1 MKEENGGELPERIVY
16 VSPES
21 LLSTEC
27 LLILTRVLLFVFG
40 SPVRHGGIPL
50 RFPPRQYFRW
60 TGSLTLAFAA
70 VSRRLQQAREGEQLC
85 AERAMHKRN

>member
-16 VSPES
+16 VRPES

-40 SPVRHGGIPL
+40 SPVRHVAAYLSEVPAEAVFSL
-50 RFPPRQYFRW
+50 DRFTDPCICRR
-60 TGSLTLAFAA
+60 FAQTSTSA
-70 VSRRLQQAREGEQLC
+70 RR
-85 AERAMHKRN
+85 